1 MIKRI
6 NESKT
11 LIKHAN
17 VNMKLMLENVILI
30 RSGVKINVDEG
41 VKILLKNIIFGIL
54 GQVPVW

>member
-54 GQVPVW
+54 VHVPV